1 MRRPNNLNRARLGTR
16 QHSMQEQSTN
26 NSDNARTF
34 VPVEEDNKEK
44 KSGELGVEFI

>member
-1 MRRPNNLNRARLGTR
+1 MRRPNNLNRARLGIR

-44 KSGELGVEFI
+44 NQVNLV